1 VLIVR
6 VLPGVKPA
14 PSIGT
19 SPGPSTVLMTHGDVT
34 VIVAARALAG
44 AASPTS
50 TASPMRPVAHAEDG
64 DR

>member
-6 VLPGVKPA
+6 VLPGEKPA

-19 SPGPSTVLMTHGDVT
+19 SPGPSTVLTTHGDVT
-34 VIVAARALAG
+34 VTVAARALAG
-44 AASPTS
+44 AAKPTS
-50 TASPMRPVAHAEDG
+50 TATPMRPVTHAQDG